1 MISIAVI
8 EDENIIRQDILEY
21 LKRYMVENDYSYQV
35 KDFSS
40 AESFFFSQVNSYDII
55 LMDINLP
62 GLNGYE
68 AAKQLREKNNSSV
81 IVFVTSLAQY
91 AIKGYEVNAL
101 DFMIKP
107 LTYYSFALKMRR
119 AVNEIKRNIEETV
132 VIKSKTQINIIKIK
146 DIHYVEVSSHTVIY
160 HTKLGNFF
168 ATGTMKKIEE
178 QLTDYHFVLCNQCYL
193 VNLRYVS
200 SVEGMTVQVGKDELS
215 ISRPKRKEF
224 MHSLNEY
231 IAGHLGK

>member
-8 EDENIIRQDILEY
+8 EDENVIRQDIIKY
-21 LKRYMVENDYSYQV
+21 LKMYMEENDYSYQV
-35 KDFSS
+35 KDFPS

-107 LTYYSFALKMRR
+107 INYYSFSLKMRR

-132 VIKSKTQINIIKIK
+132 VIKSKTQVNIIKIR
-146 DIHYVEVSSHTVIY
+146 DIYYVEVSSHTVIY
-160 HTKLGNFF
+160 HTKTGNYLT
-168 ATGTMKKIEE
+168 TGTMKKIEE
-178 QLTDYHFVLCNQCYL
+178 NLIPYHFALCNQCYL
-193 VNLRYVS
+193 VNLRYVV
-200 SVEGMTVQVGKDELS
+200 SVEGMKVQVENDELS
-215 ISRPKRKEF
+215 ISRPKRKDF